1 MPADELP
8 RPANAA
14 AEERA
19 ALEVLFNARSV
30 CVAELVKLF
39 KLRSARVASVESTLT
54 RMLYSSVAITFC
66 LYFVTVY
73 VAALNTQRLFELMR
87 KSQVTLVYVLLTVTM
102 RQFHYNLWDSFQT
115 HCYCVCVSI
124 QQTIARYDQPMMG
137 MAMIHILAGYSH
149 VALKGFQL
157 HLVNCYRFHLYCLIQ
172 IRALRTQPALISV
185 FAVVSQVI

>member
-1 MPADELP
+1 M
-8 RPANAA
+8 
-14 AEERA
+14 
-19 ALEVLFNARSV
+19 
-30 CVAELVKLF
+30 
-39 KLRSARVASVESTLT
+39 
-54 RMLYSSVAITFC
+54 
-66 LYFVTVY
+66 TVY

-87 KSQVTLVYVLLTVTM
+87 KSQVTLVYVLLTVTT

-124 QQTIARYDQPMMG
+124 QQTIARYDQPMTG

-149 VALKGFQL
+149 VALKGFVL